1 MPEEIN
7 SKGNVFSIKRNIFT
21 SEQNEQRQR
30 GSSPLREFNSIV
42 KYSNVCSLKRLLRQQ
57 STGYYIQLEATH
69 ELVYGLFHTNFSAS
83 LLRKQALAIYRL
95 YAPKG
100 NFPPLAQ
107 DC

>member
-7 SKGNVFSIKRNIFT
+7 SKGNVFSIKGHIFT
-21 SEQNEQRQR
+21 SAQNEQRQR

-42 KYSNVCSLKRLLRQQ
+42 KYSNVCSLKRLLRQ

-100 NFPPLAQ
+100 NFPPLAHA
-107 DC
+107 C